1 MIKVEDG
8 AQDPALGLVV
18 GELAVEV
25 TLVPVEKMLLKIV
38 HKPEMGAG
46 AMRGFWAKR
55 FISAVEPARG
65 RPATKCRVE
74 GDFHFIFEA
83 VTLGL
88 GAKYMPGIYKGAGPA
103 SEPSTV
109 PGFV

>member
-1 MIKVEDG
+1 M
-8 AQDPALGLVV
+8 ARRTRRLASWLGSSRWKSPLSQ
-18 GELAVEV
+18 LA
-25 TLVPVEKMLLKIV
+25 KMPLKIV

-55 FISAVEPARG
+55 FISAGEPARG

-88 GAKYMPGIYKGAGPA
+88 GAKYIPGIYKGAGTAP
-103 SEPSTV
+103 EPSTV
-109 PGFV
+109 PGCV